1 MSTNYTLSITFEVV
15 TDESV
20 EAGEVA
26 YRGYEREREDVD
38 FDELKRLVRDFGFSE
53 PSCSHLQ
60 ERMWFSTTTP
70 KEDRAYFEEGERR
83 FFSLHL
89 NAVNGEEPTLEDYA
103 DIARMARIKVSGL
116 ETAGTRIQPEDDEL
130 EASPGV

>member
-1 MSTNYTLSITFEVV
+1 MSTNYTVSITFEVV
-15 TDESV
+15 TDESI
-20 EAGEVA
+20 ETSEIENSGN
-26 YRGYEREREDVD
+26 EREREDMD
-38 FDELKRLVRDFGFSE
+38 FDELNRLVQDFGFSE

-89 NAVNGEEPTLEDYA
+89 HSVNGEEPTLDDYA
-103 DIARMARIKVSGL
+103 DIARMARANVSGL
-116 ETAGTRIQPEDDEL
+116 ETAGTRIQPEDEEL
-130 EASPGV
+130 SASPSA

>member
-1 MSTNYTLSITFEVV
+1 MSTNYTVSITFEVV
-15 TDESV
+15 TDESAD
-20 EAGEVA
+20 AGEVA

-38 FDELKRLVRDFGFSE
+38 FDELKRLVQDFGFSE
-53 PSCSHLQ
+53 PSSSHLQ

-89 NAVNGEEPTLEDYA
+89 HSVNGEEPTLDDYA
-103 DIARMARIKVSGL
+103 DIARMARVKVSGL

-130 EASPGV
+130 SASPSA

>member
-1 MSTNYTLSITFEVV
+1 MSTNYTVSITFEVV
-15 TDESV
+15 TDESAD
-20 EAGEVA
+20 AGEVA

-38 FDELKRLVRDFGFSE
+38 FDELKRLVQDFGFSA
-53 PSCSHLQ
+53 PSSSHLQ

-89 NAVNGEEPTLEDYA
+89 HSVNGEEPTLDDYA
-103 DIARMARIKVSGL
+103 DIARMARVKVSGL

-130 EASPGV
+130 SASPSA

>member
-1 MSTNYTLSITFEVV
+1 MSTNYTVSITFEVV
-15 TDESV
+15 TDESAD
-20 EAGEVA
+20 AGEVA
-26 YRGYEREREDVD
+26 YRGYEREREDMD
-38 FDELKRLVRDFGFSE
+38 FDELKRLVQDFGFSE

-89 NAVNGEEPTLEDYA
+89 HSVNGEEPTLDDYA
-103 DIARMARIKVSGL
+103 DIARMARANVSGL
-116 ETAGTRIQPEDDEL
+116 ETAGTRIQPEDEEL
-130 EASPGV
+130 SASPSA

>member
-1 MSTNYTLSITFEVV
+1 MSTNYTVSITFEVV
-15 TDESV
+15 TDESAD
-20 EAGEVA
+20 AGEVA
-26 YRGYEREREDVD
+26 YRGYEREREDMD
-38 FDELKRLVRDFGFSE
+38 FDELKRLVQDFGFSE
-53 PSCSHLQ
+53 PSSSHLQ

-89 NAVNGEEPTLEDYA
+89 HSVNGEEPTLDDYA
-103 DIARMARIKVSGL
+103 DIARMARVKVSGL

-130 EASPGV
+130 SASPSA

>member
-1 MSTNYTLSITFEVV
+1 MSTNYTVSITFEVV
-15 TDESV
+15 TDESAD
-20 EAGEVA
+20 AGEVA

-38 FDELKRLVRDFGFSE
+38 FDELKRLVQDFGFSE
-53 PSCSHLQ
+53 PSSTQLQ

-89 NAVNGEEPTLEDYA
+89 HSVNGDEPTLDDYA

-130 EASPGV
+130 SASPSA

>member
-1 MSTNYTLSITFEVV
+1 MSTNYTVSITFEVV
-15 TDESV
+15 TDESAD
-20 EAGEVA
+20 AGEVA

-38 FDELKRLVRDFGFSE
+38 FDELKRLVQDFGFSE
-53 PSCSHLQ
+53 PSSSHLQ

-89 NAVNGEEPTLEDYA
+89 HSVNGEEPTLDDYA
-103 DIARMARIKVSGL
+103 DIARMARANVSGL

-130 EASPGV
+130 SASPSA

>member
-1 MSTNYTLSITFEVV
+1 MSTNYTVSITFEVV
-15 TDESV
+15 TDESAD
-20 EAGEVA
+20 AGEVA

-38 FDELKRLVRDFGFSE
+38 FDELKRLVQDFGFSE
-53 PSCSHLQ
+53 PSSTQLQ

-89 NAVNGEEPTLEDYA
+89 HSVNGEEPTLDDYA

-130 EASPGV
+130 SASPSA

>member
-1 MSTNYTLSITFEVV
+1 MSTNYTVSITFEVV
-15 TDESV
+15 TDESAD
-20 EAGEVA
+20 AGEIA

-38 FDELKRLVRDFGFSE
+38 FDELKRLVQDFGFSE
-53 PSCSHLQ
+53 PSSSHLQ

-89 NAVNGEEPTLEDYA
+89 HSVNGEEPTLDDYA
-103 DIARMARIKVSGL
+103 DIARMARAKVSGL

-130 EASPGV
+130 SAIPSA

>member
-1 MSTNYTLSITFEVV
+1 MSTNYTVSITFEVV
-15 TDESV
+15 TDESAD
-20 EAGEVA
+20 AGEVA

-38 FDELKRLVRDFGFSE
+38 FDELKRLVQDFGFSE
-53 PSCSHLQ
+53 PSSSHLQ

-89 NAVNGEEPTLEDYA
+89 HSVNGEEPTLDDYA
-103 DIARMARIKVSGL
+103 DIARMARAKVSGL

-130 EASPGV
+130 SASPSA

>member
-1 MSTNYTLSITFEVV
+1 MSTNYTVSITFEVV
-15 TDESV
+15 TDESAD
-20 EAGEVA
+20 AGEVA

-38 FDELKRLVRDFGFSE
+38 FDELKRLVQDFGFSE
-53 PSCSHLQ
+53 PSSSHLQ

-89 NAVNGEEPTLEDYA
+89 HSVNGEEPTLDDYA
-103 DIARMARIKVSGL
+103 DIARMARAKVSGL

-130 EASPGV
+130 SAIPSA